1 MSVSASPIPA
11 WKRLLPNVLT
21 GARLVLACTFVV
33 VLQRWKP
40 LTVPLTHPDWVL
52 LTATIMFIVAA
63 LTDVVDGHLAR
74 AWNATSKFGR
84 VMDPF
89 ADKVLV
95 LGAFILLAGP
105 DFSSGRTV
113 EINPLVARFHIT
125 GVEPWMV
132 VVILAR
138 ELLVTSL
145 RSMVESSGEPF
156 GANIWGKLKM
166 FVQSAAAPTI
176 LAMVATVDVR
186 VGTTGRIVVLAAA
199 WTAVIVTA
207 VSAIPY
213 VLRAIAAA
221 KASVVREK
229 GEA

>member
-1 MSVSASPIPA
+1 MNASVAPIPA
-11 WKRLLPNVLT
+11 WKRALPNVLT
-21 GARLVLACTFVV
+21 GGRLVLACTFVV

-40 LTVPLTHPDWVL
+40 MTVPLTQPDWVL
-52 LTATIMFIVAA
+52 LTATIMFVVAA
-63 LTDVVDGHLAR
+63 LTDFVDGHLAR

-95 LGAFILLAGP
+95 LGAFILLTGP
-105 DFSSGRTV
+105 DFTSERT
-113 EINPLVARFHIT
+113 IDPAALKFHIT

-132 VVILAR
+132 VIILAR

-145 RSMVESSGEPF
+145 RSMVESTGEPF

-166 FVQSAAAPTI
+166 VVQSVTAPAII
-176 LAMVATVDVR
+176 LMVAITDVR
-186 VGTTGRIVVLAAA
+186 PGTTGRIVVLAAA

-207 VSAIPY
+207 VSAVPY
-213 VLRAIAAA
+213 ITRAIAAA
-221 KASVVREK
+221 KASVGREK
-229 GEA
+229 GDA